1 MTTFTNPSLCLPRIT
16 VGECTCRR
24 GFPGGPSW
32 MVLYYS
38 QNQILQQGLQSHRD
52 KPWVL
57 HSLSPCPP
65 SSHIT
70 FQALHSH
77 FPFFRPLSAPI
88 PAPPPPGP
96 WNMLLSP
103 AHRFHCLCLCWVA
116 SPPRDTALTLA
127 SHTRRS
133 APYENFPPHPEDFC
147 TAPVTPAMPLS
158 QLVDLHLSVDFPL
171 SLSLWTTCSAR
182 H

>member
-1 MTTFTNPSLCLPRIT
+1 MDGSVLQPESNPSAGTTIP
-16 VGECTCRR
+16 
-24 GFPGGPSW
+24 
-32 MVLYYS
+32 
-38 QNQILQQGLQSHRD
+38 QG
-52 KPWVL
+52 
-57 HSLSPCPP
+57 
-65 SSHIT
+65 
-70 FQALHSH
+70 QALGPPQSQSLPSILAHH
-77 FPFFRPLSAPI
+77 LPGTPLSFPVLQATERPHTR
-88 PAPPPPGP
+88 PPPPGP

-133 APYENFPPHPEDFC
+133 APYEDFPPHPEDFC